1 MGKRQEARF
10 GLQLPVRIWGMDTHG
25 QMFEAY
31 ATTIDVTTKGA
42 RITSVPHELHRG
54 AIVGVEYKTHR
65 ARYRVAW
72 IRNDAGRSPGE
83 IGLQLVDVGKFIW
96 GRVLPR
102 VFGDPDAP
110 SRKGTSDDE

>member
-1 MGKRQEARF
+1 MGKRQEARLE
-10 GLQLPVRIWGMDTHG
+10 LQAPVRVWGMDARG

-31 ATTIDVTTKGA
+31 ATTVDVTTKGA
-42 RITSVPHELHRG
+42 RISNIPHELYRG
-54 AIVGVEYKTHR
+54 AVVGLEYKKHR

-72 IRNDAGRSPGE
+72 LRPDAEGKPGE

-110 SRKGTSDDE
+110 AKKEAPSEE